1 MSDNLKALEDKIARL
16 EGVVDTLQRRVT
28 VCEDEQSIRK
38 LHHLY
43 GYLLDKCL
51 YREAVDLFTPDCEVR
66 FFGGIY
72 KNKAGAH
79 RLYVER
85 FQKNFTK
92 GNNGPVDGFLLDHPQ
107 HQDIVDIA
115 DDGETA
121 YGRFRCT
128 MQAGKHKDFADDTYL
143 GRQRQW
149 WEGGIYE
156 NTYRKINGVW
166 HIHVLNY
173 VPQWHADFE
182 TGWAH
187 TKENYVPFLSTTYP
201 EDPAGP
207 DDLIPRE
214 AIWLWPS
221 HRLVPFHQKHPITGE
236 EITAERLPEDLARD
250 QSLASK
256 N

>member
-1 MSDNLKALEDKIARL
+1 MSNELNDLQQKVAKLEAVI
-16 EGVVDTLQRRVT
+16 ETLTRRVT
-28 VCEDEQSIRK
+28 VCEDEQAIRK

-51 YREAVDLFTPDCEVR
+51 YREAVDLFAPDCEVR

-72 KNKAGAH
+72 KNKEGAK
-79 RLYVER
+79 RLYVDR
-85 FQKNFTK
+85 FQNNFTH

-115 DDGETA
+115 EDGVTA

-128 MQAGKHKDFADDTYL
+128 MQAGKHKDFADDSYL

-156 NTYRKINGVW
+156 NTYRKIDGVW
-166 HIHVLNY
+166 HIQVLNY

-187 TKENYVPFLSTTYP
+187 TKEQYVPFLDKTYP

-207 DDLIPRE
+207 DELIPRDE
-214 AIWLWPS
+214 IWLWPT
-221 HRLVPFHQKHPITGE
+221 HKVVPFHNPHPMTGK
-236 EITAERLPEDLARD
+236 EIVAERWMGDQQRD
-250 QSLASK
+250 EQRKKSD
-256 N
+256 